1 MLLKLRNL
9 KKVWFD
15 ILDGL
20 YIDDVFSINWF
31 KKIEL
36 SVEVLN

>member
-9 KKVWFD
+9 KKVWSD

-20 YIDDVFSINWF
+20 YTDDALSINWF
-31 KKIEL
+31 KKTE
-36 SVEVLN
+36 SSAEVLN